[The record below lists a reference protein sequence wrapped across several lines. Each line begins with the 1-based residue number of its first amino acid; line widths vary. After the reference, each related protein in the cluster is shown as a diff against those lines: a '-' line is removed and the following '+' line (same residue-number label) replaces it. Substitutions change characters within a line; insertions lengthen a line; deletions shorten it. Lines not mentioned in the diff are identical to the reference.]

1 MADSYLLDPAKQF
14 YDSLS
19 DDDCDEIDRILW
31 DITHGANPSDGTLH
45 TQDLG
50 AMFPGI
56 GRSIVL
62 RTFTTE
68 RFRIGFHVM
77 DDGDIEVYA
86 LSDAPGR
93 TSGT

>member
-1 MADSYLLDPAKQF
+1 MGSSFLLGPVKGFYASVSADDRS
-14 YDSLS
+14 
-19 DDDCDEIDRILW
+19 EIDRILW
-31 DITHGANPSDGTLH
+31 DLAHGTYPSDGTLH